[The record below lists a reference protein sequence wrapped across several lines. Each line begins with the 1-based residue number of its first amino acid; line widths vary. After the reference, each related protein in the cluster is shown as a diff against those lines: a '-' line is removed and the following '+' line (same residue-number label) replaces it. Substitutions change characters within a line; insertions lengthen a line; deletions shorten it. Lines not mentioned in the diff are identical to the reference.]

1 MRALVDGYSDVMVGI
16 IDQEIQFTP
25 MRNVWSRKKD
35 IDYDL
40 LQLAQLLN

>member
-1 MRALVDGYSDVMVGI
+1 MEGHAGVMVGI
-16 IDQEIQFTP
+16 VNSDIKLTP

-40 LQLAQLLN
+40 LQLTALLS